1 MDYILTDGKNYVM
14 ENPTKVGEYL
24 LTTSPLF
31 AKKFSYKQVKGLT
44 QRKGKKY
51 TKFRNFQLLNC
62 ETGDE
67 EKINSNYKGN
77 AGVYIGDKGITINHQ
92 MLDDILREVDTMLGL
107 AGWSDIQL
115 DTFKNELNKYLSYYD
130 SAESDLEHALQK
142 YKMDHNGK
150 KAQAHKMAKFG
161 YLLDNIRYERSRVKQ
176 CMRYVDVFK
185 DAHTYKYTIEKLK
198 LELSKTENREYK
210 GRTDYWQAAID
221 ILYK

>member
-1 MDYILTDGKNYVM
+1 MDYILTDEKNYVM

-31 AKKFSYKQVKGLT
+31 AKKFSYKQAKGST

>member
-1 MDYILTDGKNYVM
+1 
-14 ENPTKVGEYL
+14 
-24 LTTSPLF
+24 
-31 AKKFSYKQVKGLT
+31 
-44 QRKGKKY
+44 
-51 TKFRNFQLLNC
+51 
-62 ETGDE
+62 
-67 EKINSNYKGN
+67 
-77 AGVYIGDKGITINHQ
+77 

>member
-1 MDYILTDGKNYVM
+1 MDYILTDGKSYVM

-31 AKKFSYKQVKGLT
+31 AKKFSYKQAKGLT

-92 MLDDILREVDTMLGL
+92 MLDDILREVDTML
-107 AGWSDIQL
+107 
-115 DTFKNELNKYLSYYD
+115 
-130 SAESDLEHALQK
+130 
-142 YKMDHNGK
+142 
-150 KAQAHKMAKFG
+150 
-161 YLLDNIRYERSRVKQ
+161 
-176 CMRYVDVFK
+176 
-185 DAHTYKYTIEKLK
+185 
-198 LELSKTENREYK
+198 
-210 GRTDYWQAAID
+210 
-221 ILYK
+221 